1 MRFTIEQRHLTDDG
15 GRPVTGDAVSFF
27 LYHSESD
34 VKHFQRLD
42 QAIAAGILTDKL
54 VADIVRCAKVTAR
67 LYALQLE
74 EIGHF

>member
-1 MRFTIEQRHLTDDG
+1 VE
-15 GRPVTGDAVSFF
+15 
-27 LYHSESD
+27 
-34 VKHFQRLD
+34 HFRRLD
-42 QAIAAGILTDKL
+42 QAIAAGILTDRL